1 MRLTI
6 EEIDE
11 IWQSLSIGEDEIDMH
26 EYAEAIEAA
35 VLAKIA
41 SGQEPVAWQ
50 TFDGEGGYEFR
61 QFAENETYHDDY
73 IKRNGEKYSTWV
85 TPLYAHSAP
94 AQQPLSDAQIAKACM
109 HLMCVHP
116 NAKTTLDIARAI
128 EAAVLTKLA
137 DKLQDAERLEW
148 LTEYAYV
155 ETCFTARGGVAE
167 IAGTDREVPP
177 PGKSRLYTVKD
188 AIDAAILASK
198 AEKP

>member
-26 EYAEAIEAA
+26 EYAE
-35 VLAKIA
+35 
-41 SGQEPVAWQ
+41 
-50 TFDGEGGYEFR
+50 
-61 QFAENETYHDDY
+61 
-73 IKRNGEKYSTWV
+73 
-85 TPLYAHSAP
+85 
-94 AQQPLSDAQIAKACM
+94 
-109 HLMCVHP
+109 
-116 NAKTTLDIARAI
+116 AI